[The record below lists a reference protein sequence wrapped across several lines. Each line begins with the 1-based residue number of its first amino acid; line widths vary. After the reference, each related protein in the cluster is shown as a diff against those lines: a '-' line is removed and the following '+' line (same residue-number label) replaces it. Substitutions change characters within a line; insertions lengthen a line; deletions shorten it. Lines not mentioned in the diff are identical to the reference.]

1 MSSQILTDWTQVL
14 QVMNKNTPVKS
25 VGNVLL
31 LSHTSLL
38 HRYSFCWIQNLMF
51 SDEANEH
58 LHRGLVMDMS
68 QTAIS

>member
-38 HRYSFCWIQNLMF
+38 HRHSFCWIQNLMF

-58 LHRGLVMDMS
+58 LQRGLVIDMI